1 MSEEASSLGAGGA
14 EVGGVEAGG
23 AEAGEAEARVE
34 ESTPGGYHPGETAA
48 GGGGGG
54 GHEGLGA
61 LAISSPAGAHQQI
74 GAPVDPGE
82 VPGDPSAGEVPGVEW
97 GILLEEAAQLGGD
110 VCHLLG
116 EHDSS

>member
-1 MSEEASSLGAGGA
+1 MEAGGA

-23 AEAGEAEARVE
+23 AEAGEAEARAE

-82 VPGDPSAGEVPGVEW
+82 VPGVEW
-97 GILLEEAAQLGGD
+97 GILLEEAAQLGGG